1 LLIINKNSKLL
12 TMNKFLHIILFSV
25 FIFLSFAASPG
36 NGSWPQSDVKPLESN
51 ELKVYPNPAENGRV
65 TLELN
70 NGMISEIRLINIAG
84 KEAAVQ
90 KMDFETPKYT
100 LELVNVP
107 NGIYFIR
114 VKTTENKV
122 VVKKLVVSGR

>member
-1 LLIINKNSKLL
+1 MKKS
-12 TMNKFLHIILFSV
+12 LHTILFSV
-25 FIFLSFAASPG
+25 FIFISFAASPG
-36 NGSWPQSDVKPLESN
+36 NGSWPQNNLKPLESN

-100 LELVNVP
+100 LELLNVP

>member
-1 LLIINKNSKLL
+1 MLISNKNSKLL
-12 TMNKFLHIILFSV
+12 SMDKFLHIILFSV
-25 FIFLSFAASPG
+25 IIFLSSAVFPVY
-36 NGSWPQSDVKPLESN
+36 GSRPQNDVKPIESN
-51 ELKVYPNPAENGRV
+51 ELKVYPNPADNGRV

-70 NGMISEIRLINIAG
+70 NGMISEVRLINIAG
-84 KEAAVQ
+84 KEAAMQ

-100 LELVNVP
+100 LELLNVP

>member
-1 LLIINKNSKLL
+1 
-12 TMNKFLHIILFSV
+12 MNRFLHIILFSI
-25 FIFLSFAASPG
+25 FIFLSSAPSQG
-36 NGSWPQSDVKPLESN
+36 NGRWPQNDVKPLESN

-90 KMDFETPKYT
+90 KMDFETSKYT

>member
-1 LLIINKNSKLL
+1 
-12 TMNKFLHIILFSV
+12 MNKFLHIILFSV
-25 FIFLSFAASPG
+25 IIFLSSAAFPAY
-36 NGSWPQSDVKPLESN
+36 GSGPQNDVKPMDSN

-70 NGMISEIRLINIAG
+70 NGMISEVRLINIAG
-84 KEAAVQ
+84 KEAATQ

-100 LELVNVP
+100 LELMNVP

>member
-1 LLIINKNSKLL
+1 MKR
-12 TMNKFLHIILFSV
+12 FLHIILFSV
-25 FIFLSFAASPG
+25 FIFLSFSASQVKG
-36 NGSWPQSDVKPLESN
+36 NWPQHDVKPLESN
-51 ELKVYPNPAENGRV
+51 ELKVYPNPTENGRV

-70 NGMISEIRLINIAG
+70 NGLISEIRLINIAG
-84 KEAAVQ
+84 KEAAFQ

-100 LELVNVP
+100 MELVNVP

-114 VKTTENKV
+114 VKTTDQKV

>member
-1 LLIINKNSKLL
+1 
-12 TMNKFLHIILFSV
+12 MDKFLHIILFSV
-25 FIFLSFAASPG
+25 IIFLSSAVFPVY
-36 NGSWPQSDVKPLESN
+36 GSRPQNDVKPIESN
-51 ELKVYPNPAENGRV
+51 ELKVYPNPADNGRV

-70 NGMISEIRLINIAG
+70 NGMISEVRLINIAG
-84 KEAAVQ
+84 KEAAMQ

-100 LELVNVP
+100 LELLNVP